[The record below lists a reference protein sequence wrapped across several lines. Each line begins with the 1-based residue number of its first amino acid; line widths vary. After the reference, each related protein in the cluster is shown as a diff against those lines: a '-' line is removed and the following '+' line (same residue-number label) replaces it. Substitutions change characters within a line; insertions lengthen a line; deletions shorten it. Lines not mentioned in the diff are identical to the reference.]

1 MKNYMSRAS
10 RAVALSALALTTLST
25 TLASPAEP
33 SKSASGLAGIW
44 QAGMPFDFVDP
55 AKDEMPL
62 TPAGKAKLKEW
73 RDAADSGR
81 PKADS
86 VARCEAFG
94 MPRVMTFGTF
104 ELLETPGQVT
114 IITEILHEVRRIYT
128 DGRKMPADFDAS
140 YDGYST
146 GRWEGKAL
154 VVTTTGLQANTNDQ
168 YGVPHTE
175 HLKVL
180 ERIELL
186 DNDTMR
192 DRITLIDPE
201 VYTKNWTVDR
211 LYKRAKN
218 YEISEYICNT
228 NGAAIA
234 PSGEVH

>member
-1 MKNYMSRAS
+1 MKNCMSRAC

-25 TLASPAEP
+25 TLAFPAEP
-33 SKSASGLAGIW
+33 SKSTSGLSGIW

-146 GRWEGKAL
+146 GHWEGKAL

-228 NGAAIA
+228 NGAAIP

>member
-1 MKNYMSRAS
+1 MTNCFSRAC
-10 RAVALSALALTTLST
+10 RTVALSTLALAGLNAS
-25 TLASPAEP
+25 LALPAEP
-33 SKSASGLAGIW
+33 TKSTGRLSGIW
-44 QAGMPFDFVDP
+44 QATPPLDFVDP

-62 TPAGKAKLKEW
+62 TPTGKARLKEW

-146 GRWEGKAL
+146 GHWEGKAL

-201 VYTKNWTVDR
+201 VYTRNWTVDR
-211 LYKRAKN
+211 MYKRAKN

-228 NGAAIA
+228 NGAAIP

>member
-1 MKNYMSRAS
+1 
-10 RAVALSALALTTLST
+10 
-25 TLASPAEP
+25 
-33 SKSASGLAGIW
+33 
-44 QAGMPFDFVDP
+44 MPFDFVDP

-140 YDGYST
+140 YEGYST
-146 GRWEGKAL
+146 GHWEGKAL

-228 NGAAIA
+228 NGAAIP